1 MSELKNH
8 GELDEY
14 AVTTIRV
21 KSKKLI
27 GKAGYSK
34 ADSDDIRQEITLDLL
49 QRLPN
54 FDPSKSSL
62 HTFVNDV
69 VDHKI
74 ARMIEVRN
82 AEMRDFK
89 TVPLSLNVLE
99 EDADGTL
106 FELIDEIADETLP
119 WNRDAGEMSEYE
131 LLELRNDIIRVLS
144 KLPPQL
150 REICLRLM
158 RTSIFVVAKEMGIP
172 RATLYDHLKI
182 IRERFEKSGLKNYF

>member
-1 MSELKNH
+1 MSERKNH

-21 KSKKLI
+21 KAKKLI
-27 GKAGYSK
+27 GKAGYTK
-34 ADSDDIRQEITLDLL
+34 ADSEDIRQEITLDLL

-54 FDPSKSSL
+54 YDPTKSSL

-74 ARMIEVRN
+74 ARMIEARN

-106 FELIDEIADETLP
+106 FEQIDEIEDETLP
-119 WNRDAGEMSEYE
+119 WNPGPGKASEFD
-131 LLELRNDIIRVLS
+131 LFELRNDIIRILS
-144 KLPPQL
+144 KLPPHL

-158 RTSIFVVAKEMGIP
+158 RNNIFVVAKEMGIP

-182 IRERFEKSGLKNYF
+182 IREHFEKAGLKNYF